1 MDARGSIQYLL
12 HNVHNLYIF
21 AKKKQ
26 LMKRYETMDLKK
38 RLSLV
43 NNPSCRACSSQ

>member
-1 MDARGSIQYLL
+1 MDTRGSIQYLL
-12 HNVHNLYIF
+12 HNVHNVYIF
-21 AKKKQ
+21 AKKK

-38 RLSLV
+38 RQSLV

>member
-1 MDARGSIQYLL
+1 MDTRGSIQYLL

-26 LMKRYETMDLKK
+26 LMKRYETHGLKEK
-38 RLSLV
+38 TVFS
-43 NNPSCRACSSQ
+43 